1 MYSQTDYTYTLG
13 NKTRNRFLFVSKIK
27 KALQTFSFTF
37 AGHSKVPIK
46 NAISSGEFS
55 RSSSLFQMLF
65 DDFDVSLIISLVEF
79 FNHDSDT
86 LGILQVHLLPSVNV
100 VAVYGY
106 IYLHYTYI

>member
-1 MYSQTDYTYTLG
+1 MLQTICIVRQTIHILLAT
-13 NKTRNRFLFVSKIK
+13 KQEIVFLFVSKIK

-86 LGILQVHLLPSVNV
+86 LGTAGTLI
-100 VAVYGY
+100 AER
-106 IYLHYTYI
+106 